1 MPGKSKKSN
10 KKVSKKDGRKYNGRP
25 FGSKNKSKNT
35 GVKIGPFTLLSP
47 SNEQQYN
54 VTKISDG
61 QLSPYKPPVESVYL
75 PPISPRSPISSPDKE
90 VSKFDLYEAQ
100 GIDSPG
106 PGIDIEPEKFIIEE
120 REREEDAF
128 KRELLELLDDVDDVD
143 DEKYGGKRRKTRRKS
158 RKNKKSRKVSKKH

>member
-1 MPGKSKKSN
+1 MPGKSKKSH
-10 KKVSKKDGRKYNGRP
+10 KKISKKDGRKSNGRP
-25 FGSKNKSKNT
+25 FGSKNKSKDT
-35 GVKIGPFTLLSP
+35 SVKIGPFTLLSP
-47 SNEQQYN
+47 SNEQQY
-54 VTKISDG
+54 KIAKVSDG
-61 QLSPYKPPVESVYL
+61 QLSPYKPPVKSVYL

-106 PGIDIEPEKFIIEE
+106 PGIDIEPEKFIMEE
-120 REREEDAF
+120 REREENEF
-128 KRELLELLDDVDDVD
+128 KRELLELLDDVD

>member
-1 MPGKSKKSN
+1 MPGKSKKSH

-25 FGSKNKSKNT
+25 FGSKNKSKDT
-35 GVKIGPFTLLSP
+35 SVKIGPFTLLSP
-47 SNEQQYN
+47 SNEQQY
-54 VTKISDG
+54 KIAKVSDG
-61 QLSPYKPPVESVYL
+61 ELSPYKPPVESVYL

-106 PGIDIEPEKFIIEE
+106 PGIHVEPEKFIMEE
-120 REREEDAF
+120 RQREEDAF
-128 KRELLELLDDVDDVD
+128 KRELLELLDDVD

-158 RKNKKSRKVSKKH
+158 RKNKKSHKAFKKH